1 MELCYFLL
9 GMFILFVLS
18 KIFGGIDTCDCYD
31 DDDTND
37 RPMRKIRMTSSIY
50 FDDDEEFLI
59 GEEAFVRDDSEDGDY
74 ITAYKEVDDWDS
86 YVIPLNSFV
95 YVD

>member
-1 MELCYFLL
+1 MGIYYFFL
-9 GMFILFVLS
+9 GLFVFLVLS
-18 KIFGGIDTCDCYD
+18 NIFGGIDSCDCD
-31 DDDTND
+31 DDDVND

-86 YVIPLNSFV
+86 YIIPLNSFV